1 MSIKKSLLH
10 LVLSKFT
17 TQPRTFDVTQLFVT
31 NFIILIKCTLRG
43 LSVAFLQRK
52 TKKLVR
58 AITEATT
65 VCFKHQK
72 MTRSV
77 NEDAT
82 AMLTFLI
89 AFVLVKSSDLCV
101 NYKLSNLKFIWK
113 VSGSLESPTT
123 HSTLYSKVFH
133 KIFVTKLLYIFGLFY
148 LIPRSNKKN
157 RQFSCR
163 VLTAMSTFWI
173 RGSKGTFDFHFRI
186 KLNFEFFLFF
196 IFIIKSK
203 NEFQISSSISNKN
216 RKMNFCS
223 FFTRFFLCPGTP
235 LINHIT

>member
-1 MSIKKSLLH
+1 MLFFKGKQKSSSERLLRQPPFALNIKKL
-10 LVLSKFT
+10 
-17 TQPRTFDVTQLFVT
+17 
-31 NFIILIKCTLRG
+31 
-43 LSVAFLQRK
+43 
-52 TKKLVR
+52 
-58 AITEATT
+58 
-65 VCFKHQK
+65 
-72 MTRSV
+72 TRSV

-113 VSGSLESPTT
+113 VSGSLESPTI

-203 NEFQISSSISNKN
+203 NEFQISSSIFNKN

-223 FFTRFFLCPGTP
+223 FFTIFFLCPGTP